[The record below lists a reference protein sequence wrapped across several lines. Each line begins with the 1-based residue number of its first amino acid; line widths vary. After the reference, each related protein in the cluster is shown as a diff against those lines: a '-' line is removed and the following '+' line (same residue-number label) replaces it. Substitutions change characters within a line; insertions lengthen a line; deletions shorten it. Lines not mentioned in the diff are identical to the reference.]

1 MAAYNAYNG
10 IPCTAHPI
18 LNDIT
23 IEEWGLDEI
32 ICTDGGALRMLISG
46 HKYYDDIELAAAA
59 SIKAGYHLPMSVTA
73 AFAAPYKEIE

>member
-23 IEEWGLDEI
+23 IEEWGLDGI
-32 ICTDGGALRMLISG
+32 ICTDGGRPENADQWAQVL
-46 HKYYDDIELAAAA
+46 
-59 SIKAGYHLPMSVTA
+59 
-73 AFAAPYKEIE
+73 

>member
-1 MAAYNAYNG
+1 MGSSAQM
-10 IPCTAHPI
+10 
-18 LNDIT
+18 
-23 IEEWGLDEI
+23 
-32 ICTDGGALRMLISG
+32 GGALRMLISG